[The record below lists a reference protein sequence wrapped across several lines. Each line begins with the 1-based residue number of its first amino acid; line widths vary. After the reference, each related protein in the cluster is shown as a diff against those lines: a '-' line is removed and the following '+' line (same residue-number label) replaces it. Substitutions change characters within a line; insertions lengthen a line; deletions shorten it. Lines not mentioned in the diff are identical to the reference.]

1 MPEAYNLS
9 IKRQSGDGGSH
20 YATWEFNEMTD
31 ITVTTGTGITI
42 GSLVTIK
49 SGATYYNGTHI
60 PNWVMADQWYV
71 SSMSGDRVVLGRNP
85 SGTHNIRSPINIAYL
100 NGGSTTTTTQSLNT
114 LDHYAVYW
122 YYDTGDGIWFKGSSG
137 DTNDKISMYSAPSNA
152 IRIKCTVLPIAKTRQ
167 VNGTDMAYWVSG
179 GTTIEYS
186 IDADPPENIATP
198 SVEIDKYKLT
208 ATIENISDPRTD

>member
-1 MPEAYNLS
+1 MEMLVPYQAYNLS

-85 SGTHNIRSPINIAYL
+85 IITLGGFIAVIMKFIQPINDLRIVIQKL
-100 NGGSTTTTTQSLNT
+100 N
-114 LDHYAVYW
+114 
-122 YYDTGDGIWFKGSSG
+122 DT
-137 DTNDKISMYSAPSNA
+137 
-152 IRIKCTVLPIAKTRQ
+152 
-167 VNGTDMAYWVSG
+167 
-179 GTTIEYS
+179 
-186 IDADPPENIATP
+186 IDALKEDNLSQNKRIEKHG
-198 SVEIDKYKLT
+198 VQIDDLNNRVGR
-208 ATIENISDPRTD
+208 IETKIDMHQE